1 MYARSIRILKC
12 FSGSRRL
19 RCWSQDSTMAVA
31 RKKTVRKFKST
42 VDQYEYY
49 GTFQNNGHFL
59 VCFLTLVMMEGGGAS
74 CAPHSLIIF

>member
-1 MYARSIRILKC
+1 MYARSIRILKY

-31 RKKTVRKFKST
+31 RKKAVRKFKSM

-49 GTFQNNGHFL
+49 GTFQNNGHYL
-59 VCFLTLVMMEGGGAS
+59 VCFLTLVMMEGGGLYVPPILS
-74 CAPHSLIIF
+74 